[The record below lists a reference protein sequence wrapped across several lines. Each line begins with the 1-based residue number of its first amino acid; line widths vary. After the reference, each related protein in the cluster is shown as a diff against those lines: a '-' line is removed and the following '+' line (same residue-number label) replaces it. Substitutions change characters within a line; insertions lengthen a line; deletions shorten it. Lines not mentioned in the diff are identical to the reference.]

1 MKKSDKIQLASI
13 DQCTGCSACAS
24 ICPTKSITMIEDKE
38 GFLQPHIDTD
48 SCIQC
53 HKCEKTCPIISPIA
67 IPTDFETQ
75 AYAAINKD
83 EAVRMRSSSGG
94 MFHALAKWTIE
105 KGGVVFGAA
114 FEGIHLNHQYAETL
128 DEAQRFMGSKYIQSD
143 VANSYRDVKNFLEG
157 GSWVLYS
164 GTPCQIAGLKKYL
177 GREYDKL
184 LTVDLICYGV
194 PSPAIWEKYIK
205 RKLKQLKAKDI
216 YNISFR
222 HNTDYRL
229 SFDFINYKHIR
240 GQFDEDSI
248 RNDYYA
254 FFTRRIFRV
263 SCYLCQFRSIGA
275 SHSDFTIG
283 DCWNA
288 PKDHENMVDGKGIST
303 IVIQTNSAYN
313 TFEQIK
319 NGFELDKEDLS
330 ILQHRYEHMLHRG
343 LLERKI
349 IPWRI
354 SNILAQYVP
363 LEYLRFVYMHD
374 RINIIVKRRFK
385 KIVDKYRYVYD
396 R

>member
-1 MKKSDKIQLASI
+1 MSSKNKIQLASH
-13 DQCTGCSACAS
+13 DACTGCSACAS
-24 ICPTKSITMIEDKE
+24 ICPTNSISMREDRE
-38 GFLQPHIDTD
+38 GFFQPHIDKNT
-48 SCIQC
+48 CIKC
-53 HKCEKTCPIISPIA
+53 HKCEKTCPIISPIT

-83 EAVRMRSSSGG
+83 EDVRMRSSSGG
-94 MFHALAKWTIE
+94 MFYALAKWTIE
-105 KGGVVFGAA
+105 QGGVVFGAT

-128 DEAQRFMGSKYIQSD
+128 DEVQRFMGSKYIQSN
-143 VANSYRDVKNFLEG
+143 VANTYNLVKEFLNAG
-157 GSWVLYS
+157 RRVLYS

-216 YNISFR
+216 CNISFR

-229 SFDFINYKHIR
+229 SFDFIDNKHIR

-248 RNDYYA
+248 QNDYYA
-254 FFTRRIFRV
+254 FFTRRIFRA
-263 SCYLCQFRSIGA
+263 SCYRCQFRSIGV

-288 PKDHENMVDGKGIST
+288 PTDHENMVDGKGIST
-303 IVIQTNSAYN
+303 IVIQTKSAYN

-319 NGFELDKEDLS
+319 NDFELDKEDIS
-330 ILQHRYEHMLHRG
+330 IMQRRYEHMIYRG
-343 LLERKI
+343 LIERDTKQ
-349 IPWRI
+349 WRL
-354 SNILAQYVP
+354 SNMLAQYVP
-363 LEYLRFVYMHD
+363 VEFLRFVYMHD
-374 RINIIVKRRFK
+374 RINIIVKRKFK
-385 KIVDKYRYVYD
+385 NIVDKYRYVYD